1 MTPLLLLALAA
12 SPDAGAVSAPVPGP
26 FTRKAL
32 NRVVRQHVDEL
43 RTCADQ
49 YWGWDVEITLTFT
62 MNPEGRIRETK
73 LESINQ
79 TDSSE
84 LVECVIVALRS
95 WSYPSPGKKSVSVE
109 HFVVRLPPARP
120 KK

>member
-12 SPDAGAVSAPVPGP
+12 SPDAGAPAP
-26 FTRKAL
+26 FTRKEL
-32 NRVVRQHVDEL
+32 NRVVRRHVEEL

-49 YWGWDVEITLTFT
+49 YWGWDVEIALTFT
-62 MNPEGRIRETK
+62 MSPEGRVRDTALETV
-73 LESINQ
+73 NQ

-84 LVECVIVALRS
+84 LVSCVITALRS
-95 WSYPSPGKKSVSVE
+95 WSFPSPGKKNVSVE
-109 HFVVRLPPARP
+109 HYVIRLPPARP

>member
-12 SPDAGAVSAPVPGP
+12 APDAGAPEPGP

-32 NRVVRQHVDEL
+32 NRVVRQHTDEL

-49 YWGWDVEITLTFT
+49 YWGWDVDITLTFT
-62 MNPEGRIRETK
+62 MSPEGRVRDTALET
-73 LESINQ
+73 INQ
-79 TDSSE
+79 TDSTE
-84 LVECVIVALRS
+84 LVECVISALRR
-95 WSYPSPGKKSVSVE
+95 WNFPSPGKKSVSVE
-109 HFVVRLPPARP
+109 HFAIRLPPTRP